1 MKKNTL
7 YIALMWIISSLIVAC
22 EKDEICLEEITPK
35 LIIRFYDFENPNE
48 FKPVAKI
55 NVQIEGIEGD
65 YFDVSTTTDSI
76 AIPIKVTED
85 ISRFKLTINQND
97 GDDTNDN
104 TDVFDLNYIREDIFI
119 SRSCGYKTIFNEV
132 TTKLNADSD
141 NWIIEIET
149 VANPQNI
156 LNQQSNHVKIFH

>member
-7 YIALMWIISSLIVAC
+7 YIALMCVIGTFIVGC
-22 EKDEICLEEITPK
+22 EKDEICLADITPK
-35 LIIRFYDFENPNE
+35 LIIRFYDIENPNE
-48 FKPVAKI
+48 YKKVAKI
-55 NVQIEGIEGD
+55 NVQIEGIEGY
-65 YFDVSTTTDSI
+65 YFNVSTTTDSI

-97 GDDTNDN
+97 ADDTNDN

-119 SRSCGYKTIFNEV
+119 SRSCGYKTVFNEV
-132 TTKLNADSD
+132 TTKLNTDSD
-141 NWIIEIET
+141 NWIKKIET

-156 LNQQSNHVKIFH
+156 LNQKSKHVKIFH